1 MPSCLFAV
9 SNSFAEAA
17 VAAVLLTGSV
27 GLAAQRS
34 GFPIAPHV
42 WHGPGAY
49 YTQYDT
55 GAAKFGNVEMCDVSV
70 AAERQYSV
78 ERATLDHDLAK
89 CPRPQVQVL
98 QVLPNVQVASIQ
110 GVPSTKSRTAV
121 PWTHTYNG
129 YQDTPHLH
137 MRGMTHPTRHSP
149 PPIYCAP
156 CVARILHTSPS
167 HTDCSRFYS
176 IAFVL
181 GNRHTM
187 PFARMATR
195 KRACASVASAAH
207 ATSCRRPSFVT
218 PFSEA
223 FSARSRW
230 RS

>member
-1 MPSCLFAV
+1 MLFITTTTTTAPGGEIQ
-9 SNSFAEAA
+9 S
-17 VAAVLLTGSV
+17 
-27 GLAAQRS
+27 QR
-34 GFPIAPHV
+34 ARD
-42 WHGPGAY
+42 A
-49 YTQYDT
+49 
-55 GAAKFGNVEMCDVSV
+55 
-70 AAERQYSV
+70 R
-78 ERATLDHDLAK
+78 
-89 CPRPQVQVL
+89 PRPRQMSKAPSR

-167 HTDCSRFYS
+167 HTDRSRFYS

>member
-1 MPSCLFAV
+1 MAR
-9 SNSFAEAA
+9 
-17 VAAVLLTGSV
+17 TGS
-27 GLAAQRS
+27 LLHAI
-34 GFPIAPHV
+34 P
-42 WHGPGAY
+42 W
-49 YTQYDT
+49 YDT
-55 GAAKFGNVEMCDVSV
+55 GGAKFGNVEMCHVSV
-70 AAERQYSV
+70 AAERQESARRSTTTSPNV
-78 ERATLDHDLAK
+78 QGPK
-89 CPRPQVQVL
+89 CSQL
-98 QVLPNVQVASIQ
+98 NVQVASIQ

>member
-1 MPSCLFAV
+1 MAR
-9 SNSFAEAA
+9 
-17 VAAVLLTGSV
+17 TGS
-27 GLAAQRS
+27 LLHAIRYWRS
-34 GFPIAPHV
+34 QIRECGKII
-42 WHGPGAY
+42 
-49 YTQYDT
+49 
-55 GAAKFGNVEMCDVSV
+55 MCDVSPV
-70 AAERQYSV
+70 GQEG
-78 ERATLDHDLAK
+78 ERATLDHRTS
-89 CPRPQVQVL
+89 PNVQGPN